1 MATEKTIEEQND
13 VEHYSDHDRD
23 GHAATGQMPT
33 HSRGSILIRNAK
45 AATDKE
51 HKMTLLQ
58 GIKLYPKAVGW
69 SMLISL
75 CIAMEGF
82 DLCLLGTFCTDARSR
97 LSLLF

>member
-1 MATEKTIEEQND
+1 MATEKTIETQND
-13 VEHYSDHDRD
+13 VEHFSDHDRQALGD
-23 GHAATGQMPT
+23 MPA

-45 AATDKE
+45 AATDNE
-51 HKMTLLQ
+51 HRMTLLQ

-82 DLCLLGTFCTDARSR
+82 DLCLLGTFCTTLCRA
-97 LSLLF
+97 LHV